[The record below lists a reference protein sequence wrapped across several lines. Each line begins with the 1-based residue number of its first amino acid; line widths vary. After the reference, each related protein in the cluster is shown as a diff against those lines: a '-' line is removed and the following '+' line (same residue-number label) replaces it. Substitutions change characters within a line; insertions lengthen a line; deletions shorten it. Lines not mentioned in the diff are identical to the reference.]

1 MSIIQWFRDR
11 IIAIGAVLL
20 AILTVLG
27 AVYGKGRRDEEVK
40 TEKKSQE
47 LSEKAHDAASTVE
60 EHVSKLPPPPAA
72 PGVKATVGNEPATR
86 VSDAPANTAAGE
98 LRDDWTRD

>member
-1 MSIIQWFRDR
+1 MSIIQWLRDR
-11 IIAIGAVLL
+11 IIAIGAILL

-27 AVYGKGRRDEEVK
+27 GVCGKGKRDEEVK

-47 LSEKAHDAASTVE
+47 LSEKAHDAASEVE
-60 EHVSKLPPPPAA
+60 QHIAKLPAP
-72 PGVKATVGNEPATR
+72 PGVPTVGNEPATR
-86 VSDAPANTAAGE
+86 IGDAPASTAAGE

>member
-1 MSIIQWFRDR
+1 MSIVQWIKDR
-11 IIAIGAVLL
+11 LIAIGAVLL

-47 LSEKAHDAASTVE
+47 LSEKAHDAASDVE
-60 EHVSKLPPPPAA
+60 QHIAKLPAPPAGI
-72 PGVKATVGNEPATR
+72 PSVGNEHATR
-86 VSDAPANTAAGE
+86 IGDAPASTAAGE